1 MRVFLKQLNWHK
13 GTDAKNPPPVEK
25 EGVGRIYFFQLP
37 KLIGLCLL
45 LLSHLTFATFSI
57 NDAKTHLVDE
67 VYVLNA
73 KLSYTLTETVVEALQ
88 NGIAL
93 PLRLTIVIERDRWYL
108 WDEKIATLKQRY
120 QLKYYAFRKQYV
132 IKYLN
137 TGIQKTFDNLNI
149 ALTHLGQLED
159 FPLLDKHLI
168 KDNERYWV
176 HLHTYLDIESLPVP
190 LRPIAYLSSQWRLN
204 SNWFLCPLQP

>member
-1 MRVFLKQLNWHK
+1 MRVFLKQINGH
-13 GTDAKNPPPVEK
+13 
-25 EGVGRIYFFQLP
+25 

-45 LLSHLTFATFSI
+45 LLSHLTFADFSI
-57 NDAKTHLVDE
+57 NDAKTHLVNE

-73 KLSYTLTETVVEALQ
+73 NLSYTLTEMVVEALQ
-88 NGIAL
+88 NGISL
-93 PLRLTIVIERDRWYL
+93 PLTLTIVIERDRWYL
-108 WDEKIATLKQRY
+108 WDEKITTLKQRY
-120 QLKYYAFRKQYV
+120 QIKYYAFRKQYV

-149 ALTHLGQLED
+149 ALAHLGQLED

-168 KDNERYWV
+168 KGDEHYWV
-176 HLHTYLDIESLPVP
+176 YLHTYLDIESLPVP